1 MVLFSPIKS
10 RTTRLPHGWWRRET
24 RQVGPGKLRPRN
36 RRSLPKSAAT
46 LQTQLTHKAFP
57 LQGAPGE
64 RTRPFHP
71 FLPKDQQEV
80 MTQTWWGKRSKQ
92 FRLSVINF
100 SPSALQ
106 IDYVHYLFER
116 RLEPSSLNTSLCHE
130 WLSLKKD
137 FTVLNVR
144 RPEQKCVWAAYRT
157 SHSLSQPTL
166 TPSTYRW
173 CFIVLSI
180 YLTQHWTLVNHINIF
195 LKRIKTPKYLW
206 HSCNQSLKT
215 IQQMY
220 IHFPWYV

>member
-1 MVLFSPIKS
+1 MKKTDPSGRAWEAPPKEQEVPSWVCSHSADTAHPQGFPIARSTRREDSPIPPIPS
-10 RTTRLPHGWWRRET
+10 QG
-24 RQVGPGKLRPRN
+24 
-36 RRSLPKSAAT
+36 SARGNAT
-46 LQTQLTHKAFP
+46 N
-57 LQGAPGE
+57 
-64 RTRPFHP
+64 
-71 FLPKDQQEV
+71 V
-80 MTQTWWGKRSKQ
+80 MGKRSKQ
-92 FRLSVINF
+92 FCLSVINF